1 MNLVDKNGDILEMVE
16 YKTNEHNVINVD
28 ESMVTMDGYK
38 GRITVPTEMV
48 IKFSNAVGVV

>member
-1 MNLVDKNGDILEMVE
+1 MNLVDKNGNILEMVE
-16 YKTNEHNVINVD
+16 YKTNEHKVINVD

-38 GRITVPTEMV
+38 GRIAVPTEMV